1 MFGPDTWKSIGFLFL
16 HMNDHKDPNDYEGGD
31 AGRRKATDWEGK

>member
-16 HMNDHKDPNDYEGGD
+16 HMNDLKDPNDYEGG
-31 AGRRKATDWEGK
+31 G